1 MKRSSQFYKPKD
13 YVEQLV
19 FDPLPGKMVTRWC
32 IGLMIL
38 LVLTLVLPWTQTVR
52 ASGKLTTLRPQ
63 DRPQEIHSIIA
74 GRIEEWYVQ
83 EGQFVHRGDTIVRLS
98 ETKEKFLD
106 TALIERIQEQVA
118 AKEGSQSSITLK
130 IEALKR
136 QIGAL
141 QTSRELSRNKAEN
154 KLRQAQFKI
163 VADSSDL
170 VASMADYEIASVQ
183 LLRADSL
190 LRKGLISMVD
200 HERRKLKVQESNA
213 KRISLENKLLAA
225 RNEMLNASIEIS
237 SIEAEYLDK
246 VSKAESDMNSTLSYL
261 YETEGELSKMNNEYV
276 SMQLRRGFYMVTAP
290 QDGYVVQARVQ
301 GVGETVKEGDVIITI
316 VPNKPQLAVELYVE
330 AMDIPLL
337 KVGQNVRLQ
346 FDGWPAL
353 VFSGWPST
361 SFGTFGGKVA
371 VIDNMDTKGRY
382 RILVV
387 PDSEDVAWPEQVR
400 MGSGARGWLLLKDV
414 AAGYE
419 IWRQINGFPP
429 EYTGET
435 SQKEIKEK

>member
-1 MKRSSQFYKPKD
+1 MKRSSSFYKPKD
-13 YVEQLV
+13 YAEQLI

-38 LVLTLVLPWTQTVR
+38 LLLTLALPWTQTVG

-63 DRPQEIHSIIA
+63 DRPQEIHSVIA

-83 EGQFVHRGDTIVRLS
+83 EGQFVKRGDTIVRLS

-106 TALIERIQEQVA
+106 TALIDRIKEQVA

-130 IEALKR
+130 IDALKR

-141 QTSRELSRNKAEN
+141 QTSRVLSMSKAEN

-163 VADSSDL
+163 AADSSDL
-170 VASMADYEIASVQ
+170 VAAMTDFEIASAQ

-213 KRISLENKLLAA
+213 KRISLENKLLGA

-276 SMQLRRGFYMVTAP
+276 NMQLRRGFYMVTAP

-337 KVGQNVRLQ
+337 KTGQHVRLQ

-353 VFSGWPST
+353 VFSGWPGT
-361 SFGTFGGKVA
+361 SFGTFGGRVA

-387 PDSEDVAWPEQVR
+387 PDTAD
-400 MGSGARGWLLLKDV
+400 
-414 AAGYE
+414 
-419 IWRQINGFPP
+419 
-429 EYTGET
+429 
-435 SQKEIKEK
+435 